1 MEKRTHELQDDTIFI
16 IFAELARFDRK
27 LEECRNDLEKM
38 LYVIKN
44 GWRLKNQPKELQDE
58 IFTRLFKACD
68 IPRFSRKKR
77 IQYEKDMNDERRH
90 YDEIETAKMMGR
102 EEGMAEGIAK
112 GIAKGIAEGIDKGI
126 DKGEKIRARKIAAKL
141 MAKGMTKAEAA
152 EFVGLTEAELDAEE

>member
-90 YDEIETAKMMGR
+90 YDEIETAKMIGR

-112 GIAKGIAEGIDKGI
+112 GIDKGI

>member
-1 MEKRTHELQDDTIFI
+1 MWKGQYVSEYTFMEKRTHELQDDTIFI
-16 IFAELARFDRK
+16 IFAELARFDRT

-58 IFTRLFKACD
+58 IFTRLFKACN
-68 IPRFSRKKR
+68 IPRFSKKKR
-77 IQYEKDMNDERRH
+77 IQYEKDMYDERRH
-90 YDEIETAKMMGR
+90 YDEIETAKMIGR
-102 EEGMAEGIAK
+102 EEGL
-112 GIAKGIAEGIDKGI
+112 AEGIDKG
-126 DKGEKIRARKIAAKL
+126 ERIRARKIAANL